1 MKKNQV
7 NEILINQTMRRNTI
21 LTYSCVIFVFLVLSF
36 GAFVLY
42 DKNKEKQYVNY
53 TERSFIDYKTYLKK
67 NKFFENDYLDS
78 DKQYISSLID
88 YVKANF
94 RYDLQLDE
102 AKTEYKYSYRIESFV
117 DVVQKDTGNSL
128 YSKTSTL
135 LENKEFTTDK
145 ESIQISEWVDID
157 YNKYNN
163 LISKFVNVYDLD
175 DTTST
180 LTINLYVNVI
190 GKCEEFSDN
199 TSNES
204 VMSLTIPLTTKTIA
218 IDLSNNLINSE
229 NKVLL
234 CDDVNSF
241 TYLYL
246 TFAIFSVV
254 ITLLFIFIL
263 IRFIVRTRTAED
275 MYERELKKIL
285 NNYGSYIQTLNSEFD
300 FGNYQLLKLNNFTD
314 MLEIRDTVRQPILM
328 KENENKT
335 GAYFVIPT
343 SSNILYF
350 YRLKVSDIK
359 RKIKEKNEKKED

>member
-7 NEILINQTMRRNTI
+7 NEILVNQTRRRNTI
-21 LTYSCVIFVFLVLSF
+21 FSYSCVILIFLVLAL

-42 DKNKEKQYVNY
+42 DKNREEQYVGY
-53 TERSFIDYKTYLKK
+53 SEKSFIDYKIYLKK
-67 NKFFENDYLDS
+67 NKFFENNYLES
-78 DKQYISSLID
+78 DKQYISRLID

-94 RYDLQLDE
+94 RYDLTLDE

-117 DVVQKDTGNSL
+117 DVVQKETGNSL
-128 YSKTSTL
+128 YSKTSTI

-145 ESIQISEWVDID
+145 QSIQISEWVDID

-180 LTINLYVNVI
+180 LTINLYVDVI
-190 GKCEEFSDN
+190 GECEEFSN
-199 TSNES
+199 SNNGS

-234 CDDVNSF
+234 CEEVNSI

-246 TFAIFSVV
+246 IFAIFSVV
-254 ITLLFIFIL
+254 LSLLFIAIL
-263 IRFIVRTRTAED
+263 IRFIIRTRTAED

-300 FGNYQLLKLNNFTD
+300 FRNYQLLKLNNFTD

-328 KENENKT
+328 KENETKT

-350 YRLKVSDIK
+350 YRLRVSDIK
-359 RKIKEKNEKKED
+359 RKIKQKKESKED